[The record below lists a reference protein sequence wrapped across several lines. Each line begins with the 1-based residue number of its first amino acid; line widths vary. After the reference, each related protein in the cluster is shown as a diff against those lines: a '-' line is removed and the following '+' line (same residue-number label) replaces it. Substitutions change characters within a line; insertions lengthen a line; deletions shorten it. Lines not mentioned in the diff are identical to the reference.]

1 LTIGRVR
8 RALIAVIVALACGL
22 AVPAAAAAE
31 RLDLNRATRD
41 EIAALPI
48 PPEVAQ
54 KIWEYRTYNRYFR
67 SIYDVAEVE
76 GVTPEILATLRPL
89 VSTMPPDA
97 KEEEFERYDASFRQ
111 VQQFLSQ
118 EGAREELADEYLD
131 LLRDPRDIN
140 NLDLLA
146 LQSFQNVSPVDAV
159 AILKARE
166 RAGRIENERQLRSSD
181 GLSYWGFRNLRDF
194 VVYEDVDRP
203 GELHG
208 DAQLLAFDRP
218 YRLDEADLLT
228 EPLPG
233 TTPGDFDNGTAWG
246 RRGLDSPNPA
256 LGLKLR
262 LRLGGGWKGGILSFR
277 NVGEEHF
284 GETVK
289 GFASWQARGNR
300 RIQLDRAVVGNYRV
314 ALGQALVMDN
324 TDFFLPRKNGY
335 GFNVRPR
342 RILGDL
348 TRTQEFAL
356 RGLAVE
362 GHAGPM
368 RATGFVSHDKKDGI
382 INPDG
387 TLNRY
392 VVMAPR
398 FENRELEAMNT
409 VTGLRFGLR
418 RDAFRETLYGGN
430 LQAHLWTGTYLG
442 VSGWEAR
449 YDKPWDPDIDTIVPA
464 SNQDL
469 LEARDAEVFAA
480 YDSRRLGDFRRV
492 VGAEFQTVYQN
503 VALQGEYA
511 KLDTNPQDG
520 LDGLLSVAPEA
531 YTLNAYMQWEDLT
544 LQLLWRDYDVGF
556 DNPYARAFSEDQRY
570 DQTLIGDPFRLQNP
584 LLSFLATGT
593 PQMKPERGL
602 YANMRY
608 RVSRTVTLSA
618 LEFDDWV
625 RADGQ
630 NGRRYVARVDWAP
643 IFPLRFQLRQ
653 RVSSRG
659 EQVDEDVRRFRG
671 WESRLGVQAR
681 LSGYDTVELLYDNG
695 KTEFAPRPRLAGSA
709 EPGQGNPLAEV
720 GSNGQAM
727 VGVIEHNV
735 NAGLQ
740 LQLGM
745 LLYDG
750 FFYWFEDNEFLLLD
764 GNGIRSYFVVRSR
777 VGDSMLFRFKV
788 AHDRPFTNT
797 GVDIRNFNDPFQFPF
812 EGDQVRSTFASFR
825 LQLDY
830 TF

>member
-1 LTIGRVR
+1 VTSGPLR
-8 RALIAVIVALACGL
+8 RALSLALLCGG
-22 AVPAAAAAE
+22 VTVSSVSVAAE
-31 RLDLNRATRD
+31 PLDLNRATRE

-48 PPEVAQ
+48 PADVAQ
-54 KIWEYRTYNRYFR
+54 KLWEYRTYVRYFR

-89 VSTMPPDA
+89 VSTMPPEA
-97 KEEEFERYDASFRQ
+97 KDEVFERYDASFRQ

-131 LLRDPRDIN
+131 LLRDPRDVN
-140 NLDLLA
+140 ELTLLD

-159 AILKARE
+159 AILEAGK

-194 VVYEDVDRP
+194 VVYEDVSRP
-203 GELHG
+203 GEIRG
-208 DAQLLAFDRP
+208 DTQILAFDRP
-218 YRLDEADLLT
+218 YRLDEAEMLT

-233 TTPGDFDNGTAWG
+233 SRVGDFDTGTAWG
-246 RRGLDSPNPA
+246 IRGLDSPNPA

-262 LRLGGGWKGGILSFR
+262 LRHGSAWKGGLLTFR

-289 GFASWQARGNR
+289 GFASWQARNVR
-300 RIQLDRAVVGNYRV
+300 RIQLDRAVVGNYRI
-314 ALGQALVMDN
+314 ALGQGLIMDN
-324 TDFFLPRKNGY
+324 TDFFLTRKNGY

-348 TRTQEFAL
+348 SRSQEFAL

-368 RATGFVSHDKKDGI
+368 RATGFVSHDKKDGVL
-382 INPDG
+382 NTDG

-398 FENRELEAMNT
+398 FENHELERMAT
-409 VTGLRFGLR
+409 TTPGIRFGLR

-449 YDKPWDPDIDTIVPA
+449 YDNPWDPDIDTLFDADGI
-464 SNQDL
+464 SRLD
-469 LEARDAEVFAA
+469 ARDAEIFAG

-492 VGAEFQTVYQN
+492 IGAEFQTVYRN

-511 KLDTNPQDG
+511 KTDTNPQDG
-520 LDGLLSVAPEA
+520 LDGLLSGSPEA
-531 YTLNAYMQWEDLT
+531 YTLNAYMQWEDMNV
-544 LQLLWRDYDVGF
+544 QVLWRDYDVGF
-556 DNPYARAFSEDQRY
+556 DNPYSRGFSEDQRY
-570 DQTLIGDPFRLQNP
+570 DQTLLGDPFRLQNP
-584 LLSFLATGT
+584 LYTYIALGS

-608 RVSRTVTLSA
+608 RVSRTFTISA

-625 RADGQ
+625 RSDGQ
-630 NGRRYVARVDWAP
+630 NSRRYVARLDWAP
-643 IFPLRFQLRQ
+643 IFPLRFQVRQ
-653 RVSSRG
+653 RISSRG
-659 EQVDEDVRRFRG
+659 EQVEQDVRRFRG
-671 WESRLGVQAR
+671 WETRLGVQAR
-681 LSGYDTVELLYDNG
+681 LSGFDTVELLYSNG
-695 KTEFAPRPRLAGSA
+695 KTEFAPRPRLSGAAQSGVR
-709 EPGQGNPLAEV
+709 NPLPQY
-720 GSNGQAM
+720 GSLGQAV
-727 VGVIEHNV
+727 VGVVEHNV
-735 NAGLQ
+735 NEGLQ
-740 LQLGM
+740 FQFGTLI
-745 LLYDG
+745 YDG
-750 FFYWFEDNEFLLLD
+750 FVYWFEDNEFLLLD
-764 GNGIRSYFVVRSR
+764 GNGIRNYFVVRSR
-777 VGDSMLFRFKV
+777 IGDAMLFRLKV

-797 GVDIRNFNDPFQFPF
+797 NLDVRRFENDVGFPID
-812 EGDQVRSTFASFR
+812 GDRVRSTFASFR